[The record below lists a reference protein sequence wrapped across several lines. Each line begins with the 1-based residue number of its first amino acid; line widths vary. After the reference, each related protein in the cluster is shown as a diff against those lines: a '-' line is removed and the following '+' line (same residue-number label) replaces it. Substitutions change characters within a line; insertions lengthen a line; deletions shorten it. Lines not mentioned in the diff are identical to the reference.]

1 MKKLS
6 ILLSFLLLIPL
17 FSVSQN
23 LDLDKELGA
32 QNAKMVELQMGI
44 YEDPGT

>member
-1 MKKLS
+1 MKKFTPVFT
-6 ILLSFLLLIPL
+6 ILLFSSF
-17 FSVSQN
+17 FSFSQSIE
-23 LDLDKELGA
+23 LDKELGA